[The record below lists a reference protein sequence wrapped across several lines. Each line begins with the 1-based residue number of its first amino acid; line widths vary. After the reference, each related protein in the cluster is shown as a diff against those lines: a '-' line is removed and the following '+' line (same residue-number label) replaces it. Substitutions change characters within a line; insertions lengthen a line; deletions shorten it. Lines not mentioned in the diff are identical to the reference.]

1 MNDQRN
7 YHLDTAAERI
17 RRVAA
22 GETVAAVYTSPEDR
36 VGRTEYTTEQ
46 LAIAAYQMDS
56 WRLARAYLSNSFYC
70 RKCNGTGRVQVPT
83 GTPGSEGG
91 EDWRLAD
98 CERCGG
104 TGSQP

>member
-1 MNDQRN
+1 VYNNPETQADYSSHANQR
-7 YHLDTAAERI
+7 LAE
-17 RRVAA
+17 
-22 GETVAAVYTSPEDR
+22 
-36 VGRTEYTTEQ
+36 
-46 LAIAAYQMDS
+46 AAYQMDA

-83 GTPGSEGG
+83 GTPSSDGG

-104 TGSQP
+104 TGSQL